1 MMLIIYN
8 QDAVEGIE
16 DEAAV
21 DVGVDVDVGDD
32 VDGIEDDYHGAGV
45 DVCVDVGVSVVVGGD
60 VDKDLLPAQMSLLSD
75 VNSGGTSGNP

>member
-45 DVCVDVGVSVVVGGD
+45 DVDVG
-60 VDKDLLPAQMSLLSD
+60 LLLGVMLMLTKTFFLPRCPCCLMSIPEAPAGILK
-75 VNSGGTSGNP
+75 

>member
-45 DVCVDVGVSVVVGGD
+45 DADVCVVVGGDVD

>member
-45 DVCVDVGVSVVVGGD
+45 DVDVCVDVGVD

>member
-21 DVGVDVDVGDD
+21 DVGDD

-45 DVCVDVGVSVVVGGD
+45 DVGVD

-75 VNSGGTSGNP
+75 VNSGGTGGNP